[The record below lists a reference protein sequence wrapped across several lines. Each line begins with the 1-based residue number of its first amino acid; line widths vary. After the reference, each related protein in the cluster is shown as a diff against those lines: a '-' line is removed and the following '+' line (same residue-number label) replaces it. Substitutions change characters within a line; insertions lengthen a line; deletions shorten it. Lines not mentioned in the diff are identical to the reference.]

1 VKDKGMKN
9 KNGFS
14 LTELII
20 VVAIM
25 SILLGIAGISGKA
38 WLDRYRVESQMKTMF
53 TDLVN
58 ARLSA
63 MNQSRTYFVVF
74 SPSAAAATQ
83 YTIYE
88 DRDPADMANPAELD
102 GDRVLQIATDS
113 VMKQTTINPVYS
125 VTSDADE
132 IVINARGEV
141 PGAVAPQTIRV
152 IRSFGSSYD
161 CIVVSLTTTRMG
173 AWDGSECDVQ

>member
-1 VKDKGMKN
+1 MKN

-25 SILLGIAGISGKA
+25 SILFGIAGISGKA
-38 WLDRYRVESQMKTMF
+38 WLDRYRVEGQMKTLF
-53 TDLVN
+53 TDLMN

-63 MNQSRTYFVVF
+63 MQKSRTYFVIF
-74 SPSAAAATQ
+74 SPSEAAATQ

-88 DRDPADMANPAELD
+88 DRHPADMASPPERDGDEVLQTDTDTRVTQTNLNPA
-102 GDRVLQIATDS
+102 
-113 VMKQTTINPVYS
+113 YS
-125 VTSDADE
+125 LTSAAGE
-132 IVINARGEV
+132 IYFNSRGLV
-141 PGAVAPQTIRV
+141 PGLVGTRTIRV
-152 IRSFGSSYD
+152 IGSFGSAYD